1 MMMEQIANRY
11 EILSLIGQG
20 GMADVYKAKDT
31 ILNRIVAIKVLRD
44 KLSQDAMA
52 LVRFQREASAASRL
66 SHPNVV
72 DIYDVGEYEGMH
84 YIVMEFIRGRTL
96 KELIAQRGALDVDEA
111 IGIMKQL
118 VSAINHAHENN
129 IIHRDIKPQNVLVK
143 DDGTIKITDFGIA
156 VANGSV
162 QLTFNNTVMGS
173 AHYLAP
179 ETTQGKEPNEQ
190 VDIYSLGI
198 VFYELL
204 TGKVPFTGKTP
215 TEIAIKHLRKPMPF
229 VRDFNPNIPQS
240 VENIILKAT
249 AKNLSQRYVSC
260 KEMLYDLI
268 HCLDPEYRDM
278 KRIKVDQNPSKEL
291 VKYDN
296 GHLDF
301 EEDKP
306 ERNDKKK
313 RNWIPVLMTTA
324 AIVIGIVVLV
334 LIASI
339 TGIIKISGFLG
350 YQTMPNV
357 IGQTQEEAIDTLQ
370 DAHFNTSKVSYI
382 YKANDKYEEGTIIK
396 SSYKDGDVI
405 LNDSKIVLNEET
417 VEIEDALKAW
427 TKRYGEIYPM
437 IVDEGKETLETPL
450 NDVEVPMSKVVVEK
464 PKVIIPIFP
473 GQNCE
478 FDTTAKF
485 ERAGAEVKQ
494 VVFNN
499 LTVENIQKSIETL
512 AEEISSA
519 QILMIVGGFSSGDEP
534 DGSGKFIAN
543 VLRNPKIAQAI
554 DTMRAN
560 DGLILGICNG
570 FQALI
575 KSGLL
580 PYGDIEKLDAEN
592 PTLFRNNINRHVS
605 HIARTRITSN
615 ASPWLAG
622 MKAGNVYSV
631 AVSHGEGKFV
641 ASEEVLNKLIENGQV
656 ATQYVNEK
664 GVPTMDG
671 KDNLN
676 GSSMAIE
683 GIFSEDGKI
692 FGKMGHSERYERGLF
707 QNIAGNKD
715 QDIFANG
722 VRYFTHKQVK

>member
-20 GMADVYKAKDT
+20 GMADVYKARDT

-268 HCLDPEYRDM
+268 HCLDSEYRDM

-334 LIASI
+334 LIANI

-405 LNDSKIVLNEET
+405 LNDSKIVLT
-417 VEIEDALKAW
+417 VSKGSTYLVPDFTDGTLVDAEYELEKNCPNVKIVVEYKGKKDLDPGIVLKQKGL
-427 TKRYGEIYPM
+427 TPGTRIDP
-437 IVDEGKETLETPL
+437 DGKETITFVVSSYPSIVIPSDLL
-450 NDVEVPMSKVVVEK
+450 GKDVL
-464 PKVIIPIFP
+464 
-473 GQNCE
+473 
-478 FDTTAKF
+478 DAKD
-485 ERAGAEVKQ
+485 EL
-494 VVFNN
+494 NN
-499 LTVENIQKSIETL
+499 LGIAVVLSKIT
-512 AEEISSA
+512 
-519 QILMIVGGFSSGDEP
+519 
-534 DGSGKFIAN
+534 DGSGSNKVVN
-543 VLRNPKIAQAI
+543 VSPDVGTEYVQEGT
-554 DTMRAN
+554 D
-560 DGLILGICNG
+560 
-570 FQALI
+570 
-575 KSGLL
+575 SVV
-580 PYGDIEKLDAEN
+580 
-592 PTLFRNNINRHVS
+592 TL
-605 HIARTRITSN
+605 
-615 ASPWLAG
+615 
-622 MKAGNVYSV
+622 Y
-631 AVSHGEGKFV
+631 
-641 ASEEVLNKLIENGQV
+641 
-656 ATQYVNEK
+656 Y
-664 GVPTMDG
+664 D
-671 KDNLN
+671 
-676 GSSMAIE
+676 
-683 GIFSEDGKI
+683 
-692 FGKMGHSERYERGLF
+692 
-707 QNIAGNKD
+707 
-715 QDIFANG
+715 
-722 VRYFTHKQVK
+722 

>member
-31 ILNRIVAIKVLRD
+31 ILNRVVAIKVLRD

-268 HCLDPEYRDM
+268 HCLDPEYSDM

-301 EEDKP
+301 EEDKL

-370 DAHFNTSKVSYI
+370 DAHFNTSKVSYV

-405 LNDSKIVLNEET
+405 LNDSKIVLT
-417 VEIEDALKAW
+417 VSKGSTYLVPDFTDGTFVDAEYELK
-427 TKRYGEIYPM
+427 KNCPNVK
-437 IVDEGKETLETPL
+437 IVVEYKGKKDLDPGIVLKQKGLTPGTRIDPDGKETITLVVSSYPSIVIPSDL
-450 NDVEVPMSKVVVEK
+450 LGKDVL
-464 PKVIIPIFP
+464 
-473 GQNCE
+473 
-478 FDTTAKF
+478 DAKD
-485 ERAGAEVKQ
+485 EL
-494 VVFNN
+494 NN
-499 LTVENIQKSIETL
+499 LGIAVVLSKIT
-512 AEEISSA
+512 
-519 QILMIVGGFSSGDEP
+519 
-534 DGSGKFIAN
+534 DGSGSNKVVN
-543 VLRNPKIAQAI
+543 VSPDVGTEYVQEGT
-554 DTMRAN
+554 D
-560 DGLILGICNG
+560 
-570 FQALI
+570 
-575 KSGLL
+575 SVV
-580 PYGDIEKLDAEN
+580 
-592 PTLFRNNINRHVS
+592 TL
-605 HIARTRITSN
+605 
-615 ASPWLAG
+615 
-622 MKAGNVYSV
+622 Y
-631 AVSHGEGKFV
+631 
-641 ASEEVLNKLIENGQV
+641 
-656 ATQYVNEK
+656 Y
-664 GVPTMDG
+664 D
-671 KDNLN
+671 
-676 GSSMAIE
+676 
-683 GIFSEDGKI
+683 
-692 FGKMGHSERYERGLF
+692 
-707 QNIAGNKD
+707 
-715 QDIFANG
+715 
-722 VRYFTHKQVK
+722 

>member
-370 DAHFNTSKVSYI
+370 DAHFNTSKVSYV

-405 LNDSKIVLNEET
+405 LNDSKIVLT
-417 VEIEDALKAW
+417 VSKGSTYLVPDFTDGTLVDAEYELEKNCPNVKIVVEYKGKKDLDPGIVLKQKGL
-427 TKRYGEIYPM
+427 TPGTRIDP
-437 IVDEGKETLETPL
+437 DGKETITFIVSSYPSIVIPSDLL
-450 NDVEVPMSKVVVEK
+450 GKDVL
-464 PKVIIPIFP
+464 
-473 GQNCE
+473 
-478 FDTTAKF
+478 DAKD
-485 ERAGAEVKQ
+485 EL
-494 VVFNN
+494 NN
-499 LTVENIQKSIETL
+499 LGIAVVLSKIT
-512 AEEISSA
+512 
-519 QILMIVGGFSSGDEP
+519 
-534 DGSGKFIAN
+534 DGSGSNKVVN
-543 VLRNPKIAQAI
+543 VSPDVGTEYVQEGT
-554 DTMRAN
+554 D
-560 DGLILGICNG
+560 
-570 FQALI
+570 
-575 KSGLL
+575 SVV
-580 PYGDIEKLDAEN
+580 
-592 PTLFRNNINRHVS
+592 TL
-605 HIARTRITSN
+605 
-615 ASPWLAG
+615 
-622 MKAGNVYSV
+622 Y
-631 AVSHGEGKFV
+631 
-641 ASEEVLNKLIENGQV
+641 
-656 ATQYVNEK
+656 Y
-664 GVPTMDG
+664 D
-671 KDNLN
+671 
-676 GSSMAIE
+676 
-683 GIFSEDGKI
+683 
-692 FGKMGHSERYERGLF
+692 
-707 QNIAGNKD
+707 
-715 QDIFANG
+715 
-722 VRYFTHKQVK
+722 

>member
-278 KRIKVDQNPSKEL
+278 KRIKVGQNPSKEL

-301 EEDKP
+301 EEDKL

-370 DAHFNTSKVSYI
+370 DAHFNTSKVSYV

-405 LNDSKIVLNEET
+405 LNDSKIVLT
-417 VEIEDALKAW
+417 VSKGSTYLVPDFTDGTFVDAEYELK
-427 TKRYGEIYPM
+427 KNCPNVK
-437 IVDEGKETLETPL
+437 IVVEYKGKKDLDPGIVLKQKGLTPGTRIDPDGKETITLVVSSYPSIVIPSDL
-450 NDVEVPMSKVVVEK
+450 LGKDVL
-464 PKVIIPIFP
+464 
-473 GQNCE
+473 
-478 FDTTAKF
+478 DAKD
-485 ERAGAEVKQ
+485 EL
-494 VVFNN
+494 NN
-499 LTVENIQKSIETL
+499 LGIAVVLSKIT
-512 AEEISSA
+512 
-519 QILMIVGGFSSGDEP
+519 
-534 DGSGKFIAN
+534 DGSGSNKVVN
-543 VLRNPKIAQAI
+543 VSPDVGTEYVQEGT
-554 DTMRAN
+554 D
-560 DGLILGICNG
+560 
-570 FQALI
+570 
-575 KSGLL
+575 SVV
-580 PYGDIEKLDAEN
+580 
-592 PTLFRNNINRHVS
+592 TL
-605 HIARTRITSN
+605 
-615 ASPWLAG
+615 
-622 MKAGNVYSV
+622 Y
-631 AVSHGEGKFV
+631 
-641 ASEEVLNKLIENGQV
+641 
-656 ATQYVNEK
+656 Y
-664 GVPTMDG
+664 D
-671 KDNLN
+671 
-676 GSSMAIE
+676 
-683 GIFSEDGKI
+683 
-692 FGKMGHSERYERGLF
+692 
-707 QNIAGNKD
+707 
-715 QDIFANG
+715 
-722 VRYFTHKQVK
+722 

>member
-260 KEMLYDLI
+260 KEMLFDLI

-306 ERNDKKK
+306 ERNNKKK

-370 DAHFNTSKVSYI
+370 NAHFNTSKVSYV

-405 LNDSKIVLNEET
+405 LNDSKIVLT
-417 VEIEDALKAW
+417 VSKGSTYLVPDFTDGTLVDAEYELEKNCPNVKIVVEYKGKKDLDPGIVLKQKGL
-427 TKRYGEIYPM
+427 TPGTRIDP
-437 IVDEGKETLETPL
+437 DGKETITFVVSSYPSIVIPSDLL
-450 NDVEVPMSKVVVEK
+450 GKDVL
-464 PKVIIPIFP
+464 
-473 GQNCE
+473 
-478 FDTTAKF
+478 DAKD
-485 ERAGAEVKQ
+485 EL
-494 VVFNN
+494 NN
-499 LTVENIQKSIETL
+499 LGIAVVLSKIT
-512 AEEISSA
+512 
-519 QILMIVGGFSSGDEP
+519 
-534 DGSGKFIAN
+534 DGSGSNKVVN
-543 VLRNPKIAQAI
+543 VSPDVGTEYVQEGT
-554 DTMRAN
+554 D
-560 DGLILGICNG
+560 
-570 FQALI
+570 
-575 KSGLL
+575 SVV
-580 PYGDIEKLDAEN
+580 
-592 PTLFRNNINRHVS
+592 TL
-605 HIARTRITSN
+605 
-615 ASPWLAG
+615 
-622 MKAGNVYSV
+622 Y
-631 AVSHGEGKFV
+631 
-641 ASEEVLNKLIENGQV
+641 
-656 ATQYVNEK
+656 Y
-664 GVPTMDG
+664 D
-671 KDNLN
+671 
-676 GSSMAIE
+676 
-683 GIFSEDGKI
+683 
-692 FGKMGHSERYERGLF
+692 
-707 QNIAGNKD
+707 
-715 QDIFANG
+715 
-722 VRYFTHKQVK
+722 

>member
-111 IGIMKQL
+111 IGIIKQL

-370 DAHFNTSKVSYI
+370 DAHFNTSKVSYV

-405 LNDSKIVLNEET
+405 LNDSKIVLT
-417 VEIEDALKAW
+417 VSKGSTYLVPDFTDGTLVDAEYELEKNCPNVKIVVEYKGKKDLDPGIVLKQKGL
-427 TKRYGEIYPM
+427 TPGTRIDP
-437 IVDEGKETLETPL
+437 DGKETITFVVSSYPSIVIPSDLL
-450 NDVEVPMSKVVVEK
+450 GKDVL
-464 PKVIIPIFP
+464 
-473 GQNCE
+473 
-478 FDTTAKF
+478 DAKD
-485 ERAGAEVKQ
+485 EL
-494 VVFNN
+494 NN
-499 LTVENIQKSIETL
+499 LGIAVVLSKIT
-512 AEEISSA
+512 
-519 QILMIVGGFSSGDEP
+519 
-534 DGSGKFIAN
+534 DGSGSNKVVN
-543 VLRNPKIAQAI
+543 VSPDVGTEYVQEGT
-554 DTMRAN
+554 D
-560 DGLILGICNG
+560 
-570 FQALI
+570 
-575 KSGLL
+575 SVV
-580 PYGDIEKLDAEN
+580 
-592 PTLFRNNINRHVS
+592 TL
-605 HIARTRITSN
+605 
-615 ASPWLAG
+615 
-622 MKAGNVYSV
+622 Y
-631 AVSHGEGKFV
+631 
-641 ASEEVLNKLIENGQV
+641 
-656 ATQYVNEK
+656 Y
-664 GVPTMDG
+664 D
-671 KDNLN
+671 
-676 GSSMAIE
+676 
-683 GIFSEDGKI
+683 
-692 FGKMGHSERYERGLF
+692 
-707 QNIAGNKD
+707 
-715 QDIFANG
+715 
-722 VRYFTHKQVK
+722 

>member
-296 GHLDF
+296 GYLDF
-301 EEDKP
+301 EEDKL

-370 DAHFNTSKVSYI
+370 DAHFNTSKVSYV

-405 LNDSKIVLNEET
+405 LNDSKIVLT
-417 VEIEDALKAW
+417 VSKGSTYLVPDFTDGTFVDAEYELK
-427 TKRYGEIYPM
+427 KNCPNVK
-437 IVDEGKETLETPL
+437 IVVEYKGKKDLDPGIVLKQKGLTPGTRIDPDGKETITLVVSSYPSIVIPSDL
-450 NDVEVPMSKVVVEK
+450 LGKDVL
-464 PKVIIPIFP
+464 
-473 GQNCE
+473 
-478 FDTTAKF
+478 DAKD
-485 ERAGAEVKQ
+485 EL
-494 VVFNN
+494 NN
-499 LTVENIQKSIETL
+499 LGIAVVLSKIT
-512 AEEISSA
+512 
-519 QILMIVGGFSSGDEP
+519 
-534 DGSGKFIAN
+534 DGSGSNKVVN
-543 VLRNPKIAQAI
+543 VSPDVGTEYVQEGT
-554 DTMRAN
+554 D
-560 DGLILGICNG
+560 
-570 FQALI
+570 
-575 KSGLL
+575 SVV
-580 PYGDIEKLDAEN
+580 
-592 PTLFRNNINRHVS
+592 TL
-605 HIARTRITSN
+605 
-615 ASPWLAG
+615 
-622 MKAGNVYSV
+622 Y
-631 AVSHGEGKFV
+631 
-641 ASEEVLNKLIENGQV
+641 
-656 ATQYVNEK
+656 Y
-664 GVPTMDG
+664 D
-671 KDNLN
+671 
-676 GSSMAIE
+676 
-683 GIFSEDGKI
+683 
-692 FGKMGHSERYERGLF
+692 
-707 QNIAGNKD
+707 
-715 QDIFANG
+715 
-722 VRYFTHKQVK
+722 

>member
-296 GHLDF
+296 GHFDF
-301 EEDKP
+301 EEDKL

-370 DAHFNTSKVSYI
+370 DAHFNTSKVSYV

-405 LNDSKIVLNEET
+405 LNDSKIVLT
-417 VEIEDALKAW
+417 VSKGSTYLVPDFTDGTFVDAEYELK
-427 TKRYGEIYPM
+427 KNCPNVK
-437 IVDEGKETLETPL
+437 IVVEYKGKKDLDPGIVLKQKGLTPGTRIDPDGKETITLVVSSYPSIVIPSDL
-450 NDVEVPMSKVVVEK
+450 LGKDVL
-464 PKVIIPIFP
+464 
-473 GQNCE
+473 
-478 FDTTAKF
+478 DAKD
-485 ERAGAEVKQ
+485 EL
-494 VVFNN
+494 NN
-499 LTVENIQKSIETL
+499 LGIAVVLSKIT
-512 AEEISSA
+512 
-519 QILMIVGGFSSGDEP
+519 
-534 DGSGKFIAN
+534 DGSGSNKVVN
-543 VLRNPKIAQAI
+543 VSPDVGTEYVQEGT
-554 DTMRAN
+554 D
-560 DGLILGICNG
+560 
-570 FQALI
+570 
-575 KSGLL
+575 SVV
-580 PYGDIEKLDAEN
+580 
-592 PTLFRNNINRHVS
+592 TL
-605 HIARTRITSN
+605 
-615 ASPWLAG
+615 
-622 MKAGNVYSV
+622 Y
-631 AVSHGEGKFV
+631 
-641 ASEEVLNKLIENGQV
+641 
-656 ATQYVNEK
+656 Y
-664 GVPTMDG
+664 D
-671 KDNLN
+671 
-676 GSSMAIE
+676 
-683 GIFSEDGKI
+683 
-692 FGKMGHSERYERGLF
+692 
-707 QNIAGNKD
+707 
-715 QDIFANG
+715 
-722 VRYFTHKQVK
+722 

>member
-306 ERNDKKK
+306 ERNNKKK

-370 DAHFNTSKVSYI
+370 DAHFNTSKVSYV

-405 LNDSKIVLNEET
+405 LNDSKIVLT
-417 VEIEDALKAW
+417 VSKGSTYLVPDFTDGTLVDAEYELEKNCPNVKIVVEYKGKKDLDPGIVLKQKGL
-427 TKRYGEIYPM
+427 TPGTRIDP
-437 IVDEGKETLETPL
+437 DGKETITFVVSSYPSIVIPSDLL
-450 NDVEVPMSKVVVEK
+450 GKDVL
-464 PKVIIPIFP
+464 
-473 GQNCE
+473 
-478 FDTTAKF
+478 DAKD
-485 ERAGAEVKQ
+485 EL
-494 VVFNN
+494 NN
-499 LTVENIQKSIETL
+499 LGIAVVLSKIT
-512 AEEISSA
+512 
-519 QILMIVGGFSSGDEP
+519 
-534 DGSGKFIAN
+534 DGSGSNKVVN
-543 VLRNPKIAQAI
+543 VSPDVGTEYVQEGT
-554 DTMRAN
+554 D
-560 DGLILGICNG
+560 
-570 FQALI
+570 
-575 KSGLL
+575 SVV
-580 PYGDIEKLDAEN
+580 
-592 PTLFRNNINRHVS
+592 TL
-605 HIARTRITSN
+605 
-615 ASPWLAG
+615 
-622 MKAGNVYSV
+622 Y
-631 AVSHGEGKFV
+631 
-641 ASEEVLNKLIENGQV
+641 
-656 ATQYVNEK
+656 Y
-664 GVPTMDG
+664 D
-671 KDNLN
+671 
-676 GSSMAIE
+676 
-683 GIFSEDGKI
+683 
-692 FGKMGHSERYERGLF
+692 
-707 QNIAGNKD
+707 
-715 QDIFANG
+715 
-722 VRYFTHKQVK
+722 